1 MSSVRR
7 LIVAFGFG
15 IGFWVL
21 ASFAGSMLDPA
32 HAEPW
37 TTSLMWSLLVSALVI
52 PTFLMA
58 YHHARRDPVRQGA
71 RGRGRGPR
79 RADAGR
85 RRTDTDETT
94 PFIEETPSVGQE
106 TPSERQ
112 TASWPEPQDHE
123 TRSSEGHEDTEG
135 WPQVREDVGP
145 KRAA

>member
-21 ASFAGSMLDPA
+21 ASFAGAMLDPA

-37 TTSLMWSLLVSALVI
+37 TTSLMWSLLVSTLVA
-52 PTFLMA
+52 PAFLMA
-58 YHHARRDPVRQGA
+58 YHHDRREPGRREA
-71 RGRGRGPR
+71 RGRNRGSR

-85 RRTDTDETT
+85 KTGPGETT
-94 PFIEETPSVGQE
+94 PFIEETPSVAEEAPSGQ
-106 TPSERQ
+106 Q
-112 TASWPEPQDHE
+112 TAPWPEPQDQE
-123 TRSSEGHEDTEG
+123 TWSADGHEDTED
-135 WPQVREDVGP
+135 WPQVREDVAP